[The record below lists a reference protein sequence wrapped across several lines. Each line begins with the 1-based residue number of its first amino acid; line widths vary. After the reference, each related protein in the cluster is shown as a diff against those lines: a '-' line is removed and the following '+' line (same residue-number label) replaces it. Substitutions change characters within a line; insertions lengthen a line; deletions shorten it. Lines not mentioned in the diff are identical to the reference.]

1 MLASRPTVSFEFFP
15 PKDAAGEEQ
24 LWTAISGLAEFAPDF
39 VSVTYGAGGS
49 TRDRTIAIACE
60 IFERTGYRT
69 IAHLTCV
76 GSTKDELIEILHQY
90 KRANIHDILALRGDP
105 VGGPTAEW
113 TATPSGLNHA
123 DELVDLA
130 TSIGGFNIGVAAF
143 PDVHPASRGNFDQD
157 IEVLLRKEELGATFA
172 ITQFVFDS
180 ARYAA
185 LIEALAKR
193 GSKLVVH
200 PGIMAVTSYRQIT
213 RMLELSGGSM
223 PAKYLDQFESL
234 KDDIEGTKELGIEI
248 ATQICHEVHSAG
260 AQGFHFY
267 TLNNST
273 ATAQVVANLS
283 TLLS

>member
-1 MLASRPTVSFEFFP
+1 MLANRPTVSFEFFP
-15 PKDAAGEEQ
+15 PKDAAGEAQ
-24 LWTAISGLAEFAPDF
+24 LWDAIAGLAEFAPDF

-76 GSTKDELIEILHQY
+76 GSTRDELIEILNQY

-123 DELVDLA
+123 DELVELA
-130 TSIGGFNIGVAAF
+130 TSLGGFNIGVAAF
-143 PDVHPASRGNFDQD
+143 PDVHPASHGDFEQD
-157 IEVLLRKEELGATFA
+157 IEVLLRKEALGATFA
-172 ITQFVFDS
+172 ITQFIFDS

-185 LIEALAKR
+185 LVEALAAR
-193 GSKLVVH
+193 GSKLIVH
-200 PGIMAVTSYRQIT
+200 PGIMAVTNYRQIT

-223 PAKYLDQFESL
+223 PAKYLDQFEAV
-234 KDDIEGTKELGIEI
+234 KDDVEGTKELGIEI
-248 ATQICHEVHSAG
+248 ASQICHEVHAAG

-267 TLNNST
+267 TLNTST

-283 TLLS
+283 SLLS